1 MQARNE
7 AEAPLPFDQL
17 PIYFGE
23 PLDIELLLNFAEVTA
38 LDMESAIQWWD
49 ETASDDWIGA
59 LESTPTR

>member
-7 AEAPLPFDQL
+7 AEAPRLPD
-17 PIYFGE
+17 FGE

-49 ETASDDWIGA
+49 ENASDDWIGV
-59 LESTPTR
+59 LDSTPTR